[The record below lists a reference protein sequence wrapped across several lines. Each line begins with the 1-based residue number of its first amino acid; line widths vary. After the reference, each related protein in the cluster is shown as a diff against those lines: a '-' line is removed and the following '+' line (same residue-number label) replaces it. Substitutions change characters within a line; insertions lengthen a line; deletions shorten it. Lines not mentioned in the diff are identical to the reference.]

1 LRLCD
6 APLGFDGVIV
16 SGLGDDGKTR
26 SVRREMAMKVNGSRH
41 RRVLQFPSV
50 NVEKRRLQE
59 PPAQGGDAQNSAG
72 CSHNHLSIY
81 H

>member
-1 LRLCD
+1 
-6 APLGFDGVIV
+6 
-16 SGLGDDGKTR
+16 
-26 SVRREMAMKVNGSRH
+26 
-41 RRVLQFPSV
+41 V